1 MQSNNIIK
9 IEAAGAGKTY
19 SLCESA
25 LKVTE
30 KETKIKRVL
39 ILSYTNRGID
49 AIKTEIKK
57 QNMGVLSNKID
68 VMSWYTFL
76 LGELIKPYQS
86 FLFDINEIKSLD
98 FSEMYGKINYGKRGT
113 KGRYIN
119 SHGDIRSNFASELIV
134 YLDSISNSRV
144 INRLQE
150 IYSHIFI
157 DEVQDMAGYDL
168 NIIEILMKSDISVT
182 CVGDNKQATFK
193 TNNSIKNKKMT
204 GTNIWMFFEKMVSE
218 GIAEIK
224 KNLVSRRFNGKIC
237 SFANEVYSNENNMST
252 SMLDVTEHDGVILIA
267 KDDLSEYYNYF
278 LPTVLRYDKK
288 TDTGIYL
295 SYNFGEC
302 KGMTFERVIIF
313 PNGSFKDFILKG
325 KVLKSP
331 QKYYVAATRAK
342 YSIAFVLDKLPAE
355 NDKWKKGV
363 LNIGEHTIGV
373 LDYVT
378 SV

>member
-25 LKVTE
+25 LEITE
-30 KETKIKRVL
+30 KEMKKKRVL
-39 ILSYTNRGID
+39 ILSYTNRGVD

-76 LGELIKPYQS
+76 LGEMIKPYQS

-98 FSEMYGKINYGKRGT
+98 FSEVYGKINYGKKGT

-119 SHGDIRSNFASELIV
+119 SHGDIRSNYASELIL
-134 YLDSISNSRV
+134 YLNNISDSMIV
-144 INRLQE
+144 NRLQK
-150 IYSHIFI
+150 IYSYIFI

-168 NIIEILMKSDISVT
+168 NIIALLMKSNILIT

-193 TNNSIKNKKMT
+193 TNNSTKNKKKT
-204 GTNIWMFFEKMVSE
+204 GTNIWMFFEELIGE

-224 KNLVSRRFNGKIC
+224 KNLVSRRFNREIC
-237 SFANEVYSNENNMST
+237 NFANEVYSNENNMFT
-252 SMLDVTEHDGVILIA
+252 SMSEVTEHDGVVLIT
-267 KDDLSEYYNYF
+267 KNDVSEYYNYF
-278 LPTVLRYDKK
+278 SPTILKYDKK
-288 TDTGIYL
+288 TDTGEYL

-313 PNGSFKDFILKG
+313 PNGPFKDFLLKG

-342 YSIAFVLDKLPAE
+342 YSIAFVLDKLPIE
-355 NDKWKKGV
+355 TNRWRKEK
-363 LNIGEHTIGV
+363 LNIGGKSIEV
-373 LDYVT
+373 LKYVT